1 MRQFS
6 FLALCLLTACSA
18 APRAEV
24 TKSSATEIGALPSSS
39 IQSGFGSPSPSLAQR
54 SNAEIV
60 HDFLDLTF
68 RMESGR
74 AIPVMSRFE
83 GPITIGLTGD
93 VPKAAPA
100 ELSRLIGRFRSE
112 AGLDV
117 RPVAAGQSPS
127 ITIQFLPRAQMRRV
141 VPTAACFVVPGVRS
155 FAEYKAARGTALVDW
170 GHLTRREHVAIF
182 IPSDTSTQEVRDCLH
197 EETAQAMGPLNDL
210 YHLPDSVF
218 NDDNFHAVLTGFD
231 MLILRAYYAPELR
244 SGMNEAEAARHLPG
258 VIARL
263 NPGGEGREG
272 QMKTIAP
279 RVWVAAV
286 EQSFGMRG
294 GSAKAGAERMLSMA
308 LAQGWT
314 DGRLAFSYYALG
326 RAQVTSDPAQAVR
339 AFAKAAQIYRALP
352 GGEVHGAHV
361 DMQLAAIA
369 LSTGQPGQAIQ
380 FADRAIPVVAR
391 AENAALLATLM
402 LIKAEAYEAEG
413 KVAEARAIR
422 LDSLGWARY
431 GFGSEAQVRARMA
444 EVAALGAR
452 AGRRG

>member
-1 MRQFS
+1 
-6 FLALCLLTACSA
+6 
-18 APRAEV
+18 
-24 TKSSATEIGALPSSS
+24 
-39 IQSGFGSPSPSLAQR
+39 
-54 SNAEIV
+54 
-60 HDFLDLTF
+60 
-68 RMESGR
+68 
-74 AIPVMSRFE
+74 
-83 GPITIGLTGD
+83 
-93 VPKAAPA
+93 
-100 ELSRLIGRFRSE
+100 
-112 AGLDV
+112 
-117 RPVAAGQSPS
+117 
-127 ITIQFLPRAQMRRV
+127 
-141 VPTAACFVVPGVRS
+141 
-155 FAEYKAARGTALVDW
+155 
-170 GHLTRREHVAIF
+170 
-182 IPSDTSTQEVRDCLH
+182 
-197 EETAQAMGPLNDL
+197 
-210 YHLPDSVF
+210 
-218 NDDNFHAVLTGFD
+218 
-231 MLILRAYYAPELR
+231 
-244 SGMNEAEAARHLPG
+244 
-258 VIARL
+258 
-263 NPGGEGREG
+263 
-272 QMKTIAP
+272 
-279 RVWVAAV
+279 VAAV